1 MIDPIPTFCP
11 RCAAPMTRV
20 VSGRYDVCQVCPKV
34 RGVHVYVP
42 VGDAPPHWMDGT
54 AVGEGLFDAKMAT
67 KSGKGGVMTTPP
79 SSGRRPRR
87 RAS

>member
-1 MIDPIPTFCP
+1 MTDPIPTFCP

-34 RGVHVYVP
+34 RGIHTYVP

-54 AVGEGLFDAKMAT
+54 AVGEGLFDAETAT
-67 KSGKGGVMTTPP
+67 KAAKKPGAVLPVKRT
-79 SSGRRPRR
+79 RR
-87 RAS
+87 RAP